1 MRSVNFRHRIAERV
15 ARLRCNFLHEAKLA
29 GSLWKHSVFR
39 AKICESLQAL
49 LLSSS
54 KAESKMLV
62 VITIEKFLRDFLFVI
77 SDVCHS
83 V

>member
-1 MRSVNFRHRIAERV
+1 MRSVDFRHRIAERV

-29 GSLWKHSVFR
+29 RSLWQHSVFR
-39 AKICESLQAL
+39 AKICKSLQPL
-49 LLSSS
+49 LFSSS

-62 VITIEKFLRDFLFVI
+62 VVTIEKFLRDFLFLI
-77 SDVCHS
+77 SGVCHS

>member
-1 MRSVNFRHRIAERV
+1 M
-15 ARLRCNFLHEAKLA
+15 
-29 GSLWKHSVFR
+29 FR
-39 AKICESLQAL
+39 AKICESLQPL
-49 LLSSS
+49 LFSSS

-77 SDVCHS
+77 SGVCHS